1 VENKYLRG
9 VNLIAL
15 QDGGELRYY
24 LFNLHG
30 DVVRLTD
37 KSGTVVKEYDYDAFG
52 NHQGN
57 GKDKEDINPFRYC
70 GEYWDVET
78 GTVYLRARYYNP
90 RIGRLLSEDTHWNP
104 NNLLFGDR
112 PLKIN
117 KFKSKD
123 VFGLN
128 AYAYLP
134 DIQSIIQSRNL
145 YVYCS
150 NNPIIFIDPTGQLMY
165 PGQVHNM
172 VSKRIVAENPS
183 LSRERWLKYNP
194 PYEPLETLRGR
205 VDLVDTVSGY
215 IWEIKPYS
223 DSHIVAGKLQLANYA
238 NTGIFVAKE
247 LKGLDIQIYSG
258 DAAIDGYK
266 LSGCFV
272 EDVYTVSYGYYGDGI
287 IVYQYEVNWSKV
299 VEQVGE
305 AAAKIVIGLILAAA
319 ASSGLPLPAIV

>member
-1 VENKYLRG
+1 
-9 VNLIAL
+9 
-15 QDGGELRYY
+15 
-24 LFNLHG
+24 
-30 DVVRLTD
+30 
-37 KSGTVVKEYDYDAFG
+37 
-52 NHQGN
+52 
-57 GKDKEDINPFRYC
+57 
-70 GEYWDVET
+70 
-78 GTVYLRARYYNP
+78 
-90 RIGRLLSEDTHWNP
+90 
-104 NNLLFGDR
+104 
-112 PLKIN
+112 
-117 KFKSKD
+117 
-123 VFGLN
+123 
-128 AYAYLP
+128 
-134 DIQSIIQSRNL
+134 
-145 YVYCS
+145 
-150 NNPIIFIDPTGQLMY
+150 
-165 PGQVHNM
+165 M